1 LGARSDVWQAFKP
14 GEKVPEVDFRKHVA
28 GYAERRSG
36 EPMST
41 APSVDKSIYLTL
53 ENGKPT
59 ALNVLGESDFNR
71 SLGWEAEVG
80 FGGSR
85 NVLLLL

>member
-1 LGARSDVWQAFKP
+1 MLLGDRIAPRDVIIRN
-14 GEKVPEVDFRKHVA
+14 GVVVA
-28 GYAERRSG
+28 SYAERRSG

-41 APSVDKSIYLTL
+41 APSVEALLYLAIA
-53 ENGKPT
+53 EGKLT
-59 ALNVLGESDFNR
+59 ALILLGESDFNR

-85 NVLLLL
+85 SDSITSLVYRF

>member
-1 LGARSDVWQAFKP
+1 VLLGDRIAPQDITIRNAVVITK
-14 GEKVPEVDFRKHVA
+14 
-28 GYAERRSG
+28 YATRGSH

-53 ENGKPT
+53 ENGKLT
-59 ALNVLGESDFNR
+59 ALNLLGESDFNR

-80 FGGSR
+80 SGGSR
-85 NVLLLL
+85 SDSMTSLTYQF

>member
-1 LGARSDVWQAFKP
+1 MLLGDRIAPRDVIIRN
-14 GEKVPEVDFRKHVA
+14 GVVVA
-28 GYAERRSG
+28 SYAERRSG

-41 APSVDKSIYLTL
+41 AASVDKSIYLTL
-53 ENGKPT
+53 ENGKLT
-59 ALNVLGESDFNR
+59 VLNLLGESDFNR

-85 NVLLLL
+85 SDSITSLVYRF